1 MLHLLI
7 NKGIEINSD
16 DFLYKNNEKNL
27 NEENEEDIDKDKEP
41 NEQSIKNDYIVDKNK
56 NTLIISL
63 EKNSRNNRIIIEK
76 CFKKVNKK

>member
-7 NKGIEINSD
+7 NKGIEINSV
-16 DFLYKNNEKNL
+16 DFLYKNKGKIL

-76 CFKKVNKK
+76 CFKKDNKK

>member
-7 NKGIEINSD
+7 NKGIEIDSV
-16 DFLYKNNEKNL
+16 DFLYKNKGKIL

-76 CFKKVNKK
+76 CFKKDNKK

>member
-7 NKGIEINSD
+7 NKGIEINSV

-63 EKNSRNNRIIIEK
+63 EKNSKNNRIIIEK
-76 CFKKVNKK
+76 CFKKDNKK

>member
-7 NKGIEINSD
+7 NKGIEINSV
-16 DFLYKNNEKNL
+16 DFLYNNKGRIL

-76 CFKKVNKK
+76 CFKKDNKK